1 MTIRKQKKVN
11 GCNPLI
17 IEGKWT
23 SEALEEAMDVI
34 ENGTTSLR
42 KTNKH

>member
-23 SEALEEAMDVI
+23 SETLEEAMDAF
-34 ENGTTSLR
+34 EKGQL
-42 KTNKH
+42 H

>member
-1 MTIRKQKKVN
+1 VTIRKQKKGN

-23 SEALEEAMDVI
+23 NEALEEAMDAI
-34 ENGTTSLR
+34 ENGTNLLR